1 MMHTYLPKKDES
13 GMTSAIPLN
22 PRQNWNKA
30 SSYDDALSELVAGG
44 NIDQVRAYFDK
55 VFWEGRKERPGWEH
69 LRIAVLR
76 EDRPMVRL
84 LNTWG
89 AEPSDEDLAR
99 FRILAQDKYEGYLK
113 LMRAA
118 GLRPKNLKW
127 EEIPAASPSAVTGR
141 EETLYEEIT
150 GKRDDSERLKKIPT
164 EWTAV
169 LGAIHATG
177 ANEAII
183 AGGALRDLF
192 NAKAIKDVDI
202 FLRDRGSEKKNRKFI
217 EAAFAQ
223 SGLQVNEQITSQ
235 DSYGTVKEKFPD
247 PLARSETAT
256 TQGVTRERHMQSWR
270 IVAGPAKT
278 LYNVIFINDS
288 LDKQLSASATAAE
301 QRSIFTGGL
310 LEAFDLGLCQIAS
323 DGKEIVSTPAYKDDV
338 KHKRIMLCNPLT
350 STEDHLKRVTDK
362 YADWEK
368 TAEVKKA
375 LQPKKPAP
383 SSVRYRSFS

>member
-1 MMHTYLPKKDES
+1 MMLTYLPKTDES

-22 PRQNWNKA
+22 PQQNWKKA

-127 EEIPAASPSAVTGR
+127 EEIPAANPSAVSGR
-141 EETLYEEIT
+141 EETLFDEIT

-164 EWTAV
+164 EWTTV
-169 LGAIHATG
+169 LGAFHATG

-202 FLRDRGSEKKNRKFI
+202 FLRDRGSEKKNRKFL

-235 DSYGTVKEKFPD
+235 DSYGTTKEKFPD

-256 TQGVTRERHMQSWR
+256 TQGVTRERLMQSWR

-288 LDKQLSASATAAE
+288 LDKKLSASATAAE

-338 KHKRIMLCNPLT
+338 KHKRITLTNPLT
-350 STEDHLKRVTDK
+350 TTDDHLKRVTEK

-368 TAEVKKA
+368 TAEVKRA
-375 LQPKKPAP
+375 LQPKMPAP